1 MVIQRREKVVD
12 GKAKY
17 QSFDVETHPKKKKGK
32 NTFPTLGQSID
43 LQILRVL
50 ESVVK
55 VFRFKFIGGQS

>member
-17 QSFDVETHPKKKKGK
+17 QSFDVETHPKKKSK

-55 VFRFKFIGGQS
+55 VFRFKFIGGGGS